1 MSNCKVI
8 ALTNQKGGVGK
19 TTTAVNLGVTLA
31 QQGKMIAYGDPNL
44 QDLVTGVENVG
55 GVRAYLNIETPT
67 GTIALKKT
75 SEDGVV
81 SGISFHIKG
90 DGFDKTVKT
99 DAEGNLTVEGLFPA
113 TYTITEQSIDR
124 YEPQQTQTV
133 TLIGGRTTTVNFNNV
148 LKRGSLEVVKASED
162 GIMEGMKFH
171 LFGTSL
177 SGLPVDEYAV
187 TNADGVA
194 RFENVLI
201 SGDTPYVLEEVDIW
215 MQTVMN

>member
-1 MSNCKVI
+1 
-8 ALTNQKGGVGK
+8 
-19 TTTAVNLGVTLA
+19 
-31 QQGKMIAYGDPNL
+31 MIAYGDPNL

-55 GVRAYLNIETPT
+55 GVRAYINIEPPT

-133 TLIGGRTTTVNFNNV
+133 TLIGGRTTTVNFNNI
-148 LKRGSLEVVKASED
+148 LKRGSLEVVKTSED
-162 GIMEGMKFH
+162 GIVEGVKFH

-177 SGLPVDEYAV
+177 SGLASREDKEAMMRNMDWMSPLCSAASKVNSSWYSFSPMVTVFMLFSFLPLPAV
-187 TNADGVA
+187 
-194 RFENVLI
+194 F
-201 SGDTPYVLEEVDIW
+201 
-215 MQTVMN
+215 

>member
-1 MSNCKVI
+1 
-8 ALTNQKGGVGK
+8 
-19 TTTAVNLGVTLA
+19 
-31 QQGKMIAYGDPNL
+31 MIAYGDPNL

-55 GVRAYLNIETPT
+55 GVRAYINIEPPT

-148 LKRGSLEVVKASED
+148 LKRGSLEVVKTSED
-162 GIMEGMKFH
+162 GIVEGVKFH

-177 SGLPVDEYAV
+177 SGLASREDKEAMMRNMDWMSPLCSAASKVNSSWYSFSPMVTVFMLFSFLPLPAV
-187 TNADGVA
+187 
-194 RFENVLI
+194 F
-201 SGDTPYVLEEVDIW
+201 
-215 MQTVMN
+215 